1 MVPRRLRRYLA
12 CWAVP
17 GALCVWE
24 SGSVGGGAAA
34 AAQGS
39 PEPRVI
45 EVVAQRF
52 VFEPPEIQAT
62 EGERIRLVVRSG
74 DGLHGIEIKQFRVS
88 KEIPRGKEP
97 VTIEF
102 TADAVGRFP
111 ILCSV
116 YCGDGHDDMKG
127 ALVVN
132 ARTPAQP

>member
-1 MVPRRLRRYLA
+1 MVRRRVRGYSA
-12 CWAVP
+12 CGAV
-17 GALCVWE
+17 LCVLSVWE
-24 SGSVGGGAAA
+24 SGDAA

-45 EVVAQRF
+45 EVTVRRF
-52 VFEPPEIQAT
+52 AFEPSEIEVT
-62 EGERIRLVVRSG
+62 EGERVRLLVRSG
-74 DGLHGIEIKQFRVS
+74 DGPHGIEIEQFRVS

-97 VTIEF
+97 IIVEF

-116 YCGDGHDDMKG
+116 YCGDGHGDMKG

-132 ARTPAQP
+132 ARASAQP